1 MDRRSKRD
9 RHAVEVS
16 PSYRTGRRHTIRAM
30 GADPARRLDARP
42 LTEQARDALLAA
54 IRAGTFVD
62 GRLPPEGEL
71 AESFGVSRTTI
82 RAALQS
88 LAADGLISRQRRH
101 GTFVNAHLLRA
112 SMRLNRLVPFSAL
125 IRQLGYE
132 PSVDAQTRHV
142 EAAGPEVAE
151 ALDIEP
157 ETDCLVVGRLL
168 RADGEPVITVVD
180 IVPLERLAVAPEDV
194 VDSDSTFDFLAANG
208 VEAVDYATSE
218 FIPRVA
224 TGAGPEGLDIA
235 PGAPYIELVETHFD
249 RNHGRIAVS
258 RVSVDDS
265 RVRFSLLRRGL

>member
-1 MDRRSKRD
+1 
-9 RHAVEVS
+9 
-16 PSYRTGRRHTIRAM
+16 
-30 GADPARRLDARP
+30 
-42 LTEQARDALLAA
+42 
-54 IRAGTFVD
+54 
-62 GRLPPEGEL
+62 
-71 AESFGVSRTTI
+71 
-82 RAALQS
+82 
-88 LAADGLISRQRRH
+88 LISRQRRH

-132 PSVDAQTRHV
+132 PSVDAQTRQV

-151 ALDIEP
+151 ALDIEL
-157 ETDCLVVGRLL
+157 EAECLVVGRLL
-168 RADGEPVITVVD
+168 RADGEPVIRVVD
-180 IVPLERLAVAPEDV
+180 IVPLEQLAVAPEDV
-194 VDSDSTFDFLAANG
+194 VDFDSTFDFLAANG
-208 VEAVDYATSE
+208 VEAVDYATSD

-224 TGAGPEGLDIA
+224 TRARPEGLDIA